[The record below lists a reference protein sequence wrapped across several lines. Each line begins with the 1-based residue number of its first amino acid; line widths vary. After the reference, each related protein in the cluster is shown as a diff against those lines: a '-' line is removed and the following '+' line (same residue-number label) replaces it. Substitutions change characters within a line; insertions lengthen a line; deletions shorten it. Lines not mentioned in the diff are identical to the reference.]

1 MPERAAPISP
11 PDHPSVVLPVPAGL
25 SPDAWY
31 LRAVA
36 DKRAAGF
43 VALAAG
49 TLAWLGS
56 QLPQTD
62 APWPATDGLARPDL
76 QLLAALGLD
85 SLLSAGPAML
95 VAVAITGLL
104 LATVVRLRPT
114 TAAAVV
120 AWLAALTAIFAVVAT
135 ATAPRPVW
143 LEVPVGAPMAPASAL
158 VADAGRLVAAGGRWS
173 GRCERKTDTLTC
185 SLQTPGAVHQ
195 VVLQPGV
202 PAQSATHLWTWTGR
216 AATPLTAEVG
226 LYWRDPAGGPGWR
239 LALRDRQTVDVAALH
254 ARLTPL
260 TTRTAGPLILAAR
273 PADPAQW
280 SLLVSPTLAPD
291 APQRATITTGELVL
305 LQMSAAGSPIWLWW
319 LSAALVAG
327 AAGLQW
333 IRRRQSPLPAA
344 LAAGPREP
352 A

>member
-1 MPERAAPISP
+1 MAF
-11 PDHPSVVLPVPAGL
+11 PVPAGL
-25 SPDAWY
+25 SADAWY

-85 SLLSAGPAML
+85 TLLSAGPALL
-95 VAVAITGLL
+95 VAVALTGLL
-104 LATVVRLRPT
+104 VATVVRLRPT

-120 AWLAALTAIFAVVAT
+120 AWLAALAAVLAVVGT
-135 ATAPRPVW
+135 AAAPRPVW
-143 LEVPVGAPMAPASAL
+143 LEVPVGAPMAPATAL

-173 GRCERKTDTLTC
+173 GSCQRKNDTLTC
-185 SLQTPGAVHQ
+185 SLQTPGATHE
-195 VVLQPGV
+195 VVLQPGI
-202 PAQSATHLWTWTGR
+202 PAQSATHRWTWTGG
-216 AATPLTAEVG
+216 AATPLTADVG
-226 LYWRDPAGGPGWR
+226 LFWRDPAGGPGWR
-239 LALRDRQTVDVAALH
+239 LALRDRQTVDVAALQ
-254 ARLTPL
+254 ARLTPV

-280 SLLVSPTLAPD
+280 SLLVSPTLAPG
-291 APQRATITTGELVL
+291 AVQRATLTTGELVL

-319 LSAALVAG
+319 LSAALGAV
-327 AAGLQW
+327 AAGLHW
-333 IRRRQSPLPAA
+333 VRRRPSPLPVA